1 MENSIKK
8 QVNKLLSFCLAVVM
22 VLTSLAVTPM
32 VANAEEGTVT
42 RNLYFKLPEGTTVS
56 DWGFNCWGASDADTV
71 EVTSAGEVGVVGG
84 TWGTEQSKP
93 TLLAGEDGWGYVTV
107 SITGAVGGIQFVQ
120 LLGEDADASTAPT
133 VYPCWDAEITNN
145 EIENAYYNPADG
157 VWYKG
162 ADLSERLSAE
172 DTGISEP
179 DKTQLKLYYYI
190 LDDTGNDFGD
200 YAVNVWGGAALTEAG
215 PYLNITAWEGN
226 QKYRTLIDANKVNTI
241 DGLNGKWGY
250 VGLDSNSVEGQ
261 QFLTTAGGDNVWN
274 SAIVAQNLTEAYYVP
289 GYGWFKEAEC
299 ENEIKALELQEDE
312 FYIIGGVP
320 QDAEGNAEALGNWT
334 LANAVKMT
342 KTSEGVY
349 EVTVSL
355 TAGTYEFT
363 PVQDPVQFAW
373 EHQYK
378 DYDNNWANYTITLEE
393 DSDVVFTVK
402 NPDVTTG
409 KAEVTAVKK
418 VNAFTV
424 TFKDGEEVLKTETVE
439 PGKAATAPAL
449 PTKAG
454 YTASWDKDFT
464 NVTADMTVN
473 VVWTA
478 NKTFTVTFKDGDTV
492 LKTETVETG
501 KAATAPALPAKA
513 GYTAGWDKDFAKV
526 TADTTVNV
534 AWTPNTY
541 TLTYDVNGGTKL
553 KTSTKAI
560 TYDSTYGELAK
571 PSRKGYAFKGWY
583 TAKTKGT
590 KVTSSTKVTGDA
602 TVYAQWTKVTKPGK
616 VTIKSVKNSSKKA
629 AKVTLKKVKGADG
642 YEVRYATKKNMK
654 GAKKV
659 TTAKTTVTIK
669 SLKKGKTYYVQ
680 VRAYK
685 LDSAGKKVYSSKYST
700 TKTVKIKK

>member
-71 EVTSAGEVGVVGG
+71 EATSAGEAGVVGG

-120 LLGEDADASTAPT
+120 LLGEDADAATAPT

-215 PYLNITAWEGN
+215 PYLNITAWSG
-226 QKYRTLIDANKVNTI
+226 QKYRTLIDANKANTI
-241 DGLNGKWGY
+241 DGLAGKWGY

-454 YTASWDKDFT
+454 YTA
-464 NVTADMTVN
+464 
-473 VVWTA
+473 
-478 NKTFTVTFKDGDTV
+478 
-492 LKTETVETG
+492 
-501 KAATAPALPAKA
+501 
-513 GYTAGWDKDFAKV
+513 GWDKDFAKV

-659 TTAKTTVTIK
+659 TTEKTTVTIK